1 MPSLQ
6 LTFYIQPGA
15 HKTEIVGKHG
25 DYIKIRLQAPPVDG
39 KANQSLIEFIAKKL
53 SIKVKAIRIIR
64 GEKSRIK
71 SLEISSLSL
80 PFSNSRDVERWLLKQ
95 ELD

>member
-1 MPSLQ
+1 MSSIQ

-53 SIKVKAIRIIR
+53 AVKAKAIRIIR

-71 SLEISSLSL
+71 TLEISDLSLSFTNCQDLELYLL
-80 PFSNSRDVERWLLKQ
+80 PKR
-95 ELD
+95 